1 MIYNT
6 VKCQEI
12 FRERFIGDD
21 ESRPF
26 KDYRD
31 GKSIKDVAVTN
42 EDLSC
47 YKKSKKQDMS
57 SFYYKSL
64 LSYAEGLDAISR
76 GNYTWATIKL
86 YYSVYFSLRCSLLCR
101 NVILVRANGNLYYL
115 KLETNATYK
124 KPKEMSDHGGTIDV
138 YTALFKTTD
147 FLCSNLVEDKFSYSW
162 IKQCREIVNYRDEVF
177 HDPDVNE
184 LWEKVVS
191 DIEKNGI
198 EKTIATYV
206 QNKSSSCFS
215 PETAILA
222 IPTYRIM
229 ATAQEMKNE
238 GIASIEER
246 QKLWV
251 KNILDGLVDD
261 SFLESIIF

>member
-1 MIYNT
+1 M
-6 VKCQEI
+6 
-12 FRERFIGDD
+12 
-21 ESRPF
+21 
-26 KDYRD
+26 
-31 GKSIKDVAVTN
+31 
-42 EDLSC
+42 
-47 YKKSKKQDMS
+47 
-57 SFYYKSL
+57 
-64 LSYAEGLDAISR
+64 
-76 GNYTWATIKL
+76 
-86 YYSVYFSLRCSLLCR
+86 
-101 NVILVRANGNLYYL
+101 
-115 KLETNATYK
+115 
-124 KPKEMSDHGGTIDV
+124 
-138 YTALFKTTD
+138 
-147 FLCSNLVEDKFSYSW
+147 
-162 IKQCREIVNYRDEVF
+162 
-177 HDPDVNE
+177 
-184 LWEKVVS
+184 VS